1 MHELRSVSG
10 VAVAGVLARR
20 ISVVALCAIAA
31 AGCRHARDEFFWVD
45 DIPTAR
51 QSDGEYRIARGDVV
65 GVRVW
70 QQEAMSIE
78 RLRVRD
84 DGKISIPFLQ
94 DVEVDGMTPAEL
106 AGRIQAKLKTYIVN
120 PVVTVTLVEQ
130 PLMRVSVVGEVTHP
144 GAYEL
149 DRAAGVLH
157 AVAAAGG
164 LTEYAHRDRIFVLRY
179 GYWADGNPA
188 PARIRFR
195 WDTLSRGGAKAATF
209 RLRTGDVV
217 VVE

>member
-1 MHELRSVSG
+1 MV
-10 VAVAGVLARR
+10 VL
-20 ISVVALCAIAA
+20 ALCAVSV
-31 AGCRHARDEFFWVD
+31 AGCRHARDDYFWVD
-45 DIPTAR
+45 DVPPAR
-51 QSDGEYRIARGDVV
+51 QPDAEYRIARGDVV

-70 QQEAMSIE
+70 QQDAMSID
-78 RLRVRD
+78 RVRVRD

-94 DVEVDGMTPAEL
+94 DVEVEGMAPAEL

-120 PVVTVTLVEQ
+120 PMVTVTLVEQ
-130 PLMRVSVVGEVTHP
+130 PPTRVSVVGEVTRP
-144 GAYEL
+144 GSYEI

-195 WDTLSRGGAKAATF
+195 WDALSRGGAKAATF